1 MENRQ
6 GLTLSNTFPEIIKN
20 IVGVAARSIVS
31 VKNCCYMKIFGPQLR
46 ACLRALI
53 LIIMIFRLPDLYAQE
68 RVSLVKGA
76 VHNNNNEP
84 LQGVSVVIRNAKTN
98 FTTGTSTDSSGN
110 FSFSRLAPGGPYS
123 LTFTMVGFDKQT
135 MGGYNLKE
143 DATLSLVVKMV
154 PSGNSL
160 DQVVVVGYGTLKRK
174 DLTGSVASLSGKDIK
189 DLGVANVQQA
199 LSGRVAGVQVK
210 LNDGTPGS
218 SPQIRIRGIGSISAG
233 VDPLYVVDG
242 FPTDNIQTIN
252 PNDIESFDILKDAS
266 ATAIYGSRGSNGVVI
281 INTKRGS
288 IGKTRVSFDMYY
300 GRQKVSRL
308 PQFLTAK
315 QQANYYYNSIRNRN
329 IDLGNNIT
337 GDPATWSIRV
347 PQTVLDVLSGKNTN
361 DVSALDAVLRTA
373 PQSSYNLSISGGS
386 QNVRYAISGEYL
398 DQDGIILNSNFKRYS
413 LRANFDAQIT
423 DRLSV
428 KLNINPSFTMNK
440 NIIASGNGAGA
451 STSIIGSAT
460 SAQPYYPLYNADG
473 SYFVYQ
479 GIDASTD
486 LYNPIALAKEK
497 RDNASRTRILA
508 NFSAEYK
515 ITNDLRISALFG
527 ATTNN
532 FKESAFTPRLPVFFN
547 NAAIGS
553 DTALS
558 GYDWLAEYTAT
569 YTKSFGK
576 HSISA
581 LAGYTVQEDIVNTNS
596 LSSNNF
602 PNNLVPYLS
611 AVSGIITTGTSSRE
625 EWSILSQLA
634 RVNYNYDGRYFLTA
648 SIRRD
653 GSSRFGANN
662 KYGVFPSAAFAWR
675 VSDEKFFRGIDF
687 INSLK
692 LRASYGKTGN
702 NNIGNYA
709 SVSTVNYVKYANG
722 GVAIGGFAPN
732 AIPNPDLTWETQ
744 QQFNVGI
751 DVSLFKSRLNFT
763 VDHYTA
769 KNKDLLLNVNVPTAS
784 GFSTALQN
792 IGEVQNTGWEFVVSS
807 VNLNGKFRWTTDLN
821 ISAYKNKVL
830 KLGPSGDDIISG
842 NNITR
847 IGQPIGMFYGY
858 IADGVFLNAAELAKG
873 PIYNKGLSDDS
884 RVGDIRFKD
893 VSGPNGKPDGAIT
906 NADITI
912 MGTPYPDFYYG
923 ITNRFSYDHFAL
935 SVNISGSH
943 GAQIYNNAF
952 LIYRLI
958 RSRSRTLTTEEN
970 FWKSES
976 DPGDGKTVRP
986 DDNPRG
992 GLRLA
997 STRYMDNG
1005 SYLRVN
1011 NITFSYTLPDKVISR
1026 LKMNQLRVYLSAT
1039 NPFTVTKNK
1048 SFNPDVSNS
1057 GSALNPG
1064 IDNNNYPLPKS
1075 LLAGINISF

>member
-1 MENRQ
+1 MECNRFKSKA
-6 GLTLSNTFPEIIKN
+6 GYPVLLFLLALFTFP
-20 IVGVAARSIVS
+20 
-31 VKNCCYMKIFGPQLR
+31 QL
-46 ACLRALI
+46 
-53 LIIMIFRLPDLYAQE
+53 DAQAQG
-68 RVSLVKGA
+68 SLVKGA
-76 VHNNNNEP
+76 VHAANNEP
-84 LQGVSVVIRNAKTN
+84 LSGVSVVIRNAKTN
-98 FTTGTSTDSSGN
+98 FTTGTTTDSSGN
-110 FSFSRLAPGGPYS
+110 FIFSRLSSGGPYS
-123 LTFTMVGFDKQT
+123 LTFSMVGFEKQT
-135 MGGYNLKE
+135 LGGYNLKQ

-154 PSGNSL
+154 PAGNSL

-174 DLTGSVASLSGKDIK
+174 DLTGSVASLSGKEIK
-189 DLGVANVQQA
+189 DLGVSNVQQA
-199 LSGRVAGVQVK
+199 LSGRIAGVQVK
-210 LNDGTPGS
+210 LNDGSPGA

-252 PNDIESFDILKDAS
+252 PNDIESFDVLKDAS

-281 INTKRGS
+281 INTKRGAV
-288 IGKTRVSFDMYY
+288 GKTKVSFDMYY
-300 GRQKVSRL
+300 GRQKVSRV
-308 PQFLTAK
+308 PKFLTAS

-337 GDPATWSIRV
+337 GDPATWAVRV
-347 PQTVLDVLSGKNTN
+347 PQTVLDVISGKNTN
-361 DVSALDAVLRTA
+361 NVSALDAVFRTA

-413 LRANFDAQIT
+413 LRANFDAQVT
-423 DRLSV
+423 DRLSL
-428 KLNINPSFTMNK
+428 KLNVNPSFTSNK
-440 NIIASGNGAGA
+440 NVIASGNGAGA

-460 SAQPYYPLYNADG
+460 SAQPYYPLYNPDG
-473 SYFVYQ
+473 TYFVYQ

-486 LYNPIALAKEK
+486 LYNPIALAREK
-497 RDNASRTRILA
+497 RDNATRTRILA

-515 ITNDLRISALFG
+515 ITNDLRVNVLFG
-527 ATTNN
+527 ATSNN
-532 FKESAFTPRLPVFFN
+532 FKESAFTPKLPVFFN

-558 GYDWLAEYTAT
+558 GYNWLAEYTAT
-569 YTKSFGK
+569 YNKSFGK
-576 HSISA
+576 HSLSA
-581 LAGYTVQEDIVNTNS
+581 LAGYTVQEDINNTNS
-596 LSSNNF
+596 LSSNNY

-611 AVSGIITTGTSSRE
+611 AVSGIITTGSSSRE

-634 RVNYNYDGRYFLTA
+634 RVNYNYDGRYFVTA

-662 KYGVFPSAAFAWR
+662 KYGVFPSAAVAWR
-675 VSDEKFFRGIDF
+675 VSDENFFKGVDF
-687 INSLK
+687 ISALK

-709 SVSTVNYVKYANG
+709 SVSTVNYVKYADG
-722 GVAIGGFAPN
+722 GVAIGGFVPN
-732 AIPNPDLTWETQ
+732 AIPNPNLTWETQ
-744 QQFNVGI
+744 QQFNVGV
-751 DVSLFKSRLNFT
+751 DAGFFKGRLNVT
-763 VDHYTA
+763 VDHFIA

-792 IGEVQNTGWEFVVSS
+792 IGEVKNTGWEFVVSS
-807 VNLNGKFRWTTDLN
+807 VNLNGKFKWTTDLN

-830 KLGPSGDDIISG
+830 KLGPSGDDIIAG

-858 IADGVFLNAAELAKG
+858 ITDGVFLNAAELAKG

-893 VSGPNGKPDGAIT
+893 VSGPNGKPDGIIT
-906 NADITI
+906 NADIAI
-912 MGTPYPDFYYG
+912 MGSPYPDFYYG
-923 ITNRFSYDHFAL
+923 ISNRFSYDHFAL
-935 SVNISGSH
+935 SVNIAGSH
-943 GAQIYNNAF
+943 GARIYNNAF

-970 FWKSES
+970 FWKSET

-992 GLRLA
+992 GLRLP
-997 STRYMDNG
+997 SSRYLDNG

-1011 NITFSYTLPDKVISR
+1011 NIALSYSLPDKLISR
-1026 LKMNQLRVYLSAT
+1026 MRLTLFRVYLSAS
-1039 NPFTVTKNK
+1039 NPFTVSKNK

>member
-1 MENRQ
+1 
-6 GLTLSNTFPEIIKN
+6 
-20 IVGVAARSIVS
+20 
-31 VKNCCYMKIFGPQLR
+31 
-46 ACLRALI
+46 
-53 LIIMIFRLPDLYAQE
+53 
-68 RVSLVKGA
+68 
-76 VHNNNNEP
+76 
-84 LQGVSVVIRNAKTN
+84 
-98 FTTGTSTDSSGN
+98 
-110 FSFSRLAPGGPYS
+110 
-123 LTFTMVGFDKQT
+123 
-135 MGGYNLKE
+135 
-143 DATLSLVVKMV
+143 
-154 PSGNSL
+154 
-160 DQVVVVGYGTLKRK
+160 
-174 DLTGSVASLSGKDIK
+174 
-189 DLGVANVQQA
+189 
-199 LSGRVAGVQVK
+199 
-210 LNDGTPGS
+210 
-218 SPQIRIRGIGSISAG
+218 
-233 VDPLYVVDG
+233 
-242 FPTDNIQTIN
+242 
-252 PNDIESFDILKDAS
+252 
-266 ATAIYGSRGSNGVVI
+266 
-281 INTKRGS
+281 
-288 IGKTRVSFDMYY
+288 
-300 GRQKVSRL
+300 
-308 PQFLTAK
+308 
-315 QQANYYYNSIRNRN
+315 
-329 IDLGNNIT
+329 
-337 GDPATWSIRV
+337 
-347 PQTVLDVLSGKNTN
+347 
-361 DVSALDAVLRTA
+361 
-373 PQSSYNLSISGGS
+373 
-386 QNVRYAISGEYL
+386 
-398 DQDGIILNSNFKRYS
+398 
-413 LRANFDAQIT
+413 
-423 DRLSV
+423 
-428 KLNINPSFTMNK
+428 
-440 NIIASGNGAGA
+440 GAGA

-460 SAQPYYPLYNADG
+460 SAQPYYPLYNPDG

-497 RDNASRTRILA
+497 RDNATRTRILA

-515 ITNDLRISALFG
+515 ITNDLRIGALFG
-527 ATTNN
+527 ATSHN
-532 FKESAFTPRLPVFFN
+532 FKESAFTPRIPAFFN

-569 YTKSFGK
+569 YSKSFGK
-576 HSISA
+576 HSLSA

-596 LSSNNF
+596 LSSNNY

-611 AVSGIITTGTSSRE
+611 AVSGIITTGSSSRE

-634 RVNYNYDGRYFLTA
+634 RVNYNYDGKYFITA

-662 KYGVFPSAAFAWR
+662 KYGVFPSAALAWR
-675 VSDEKFFRGIDF
+675 VSDENFFKGVNF
-687 INSLK
+687 VNMLK

-722 GVAIGGFAPN
+722 GIAIGGFAPN

-744 QQFNVGI
+744 QQFNLGI
-751 DVSLFKSRLNFT
+751 DVSIFKNRLNFT
-763 VDHYTA
+763 VDHFIA
-769 KNKDLLLNVNVPTAS
+769 KNKDLLLNVNVPTAA

-792 IGEVQNTGWEFVVSS
+792 IGEVKNTGWEFVVSS
-807 VNLNGKFRWTTDLN
+807 TNLNGKFKWTTDLN
-821 ISAYKNKVL
+821 VSAYKNKVL
-830 KLGPSGDDIISG
+830 KLGPSGDDIIAG

-858 IADGVFLNAAELAKG
+858 ITDGVFLNAAELAKG
-873 PIYNKGLSDDS
+873 PVYNKGLSDDS

-893 VSGPNGKPDGAIT
+893 VSGPNGKPDGIIT
-906 NADITI
+906 NADIAI

-923 ITNRFSYDHFAL
+923 ITNRFSYDHFSL
-935 SVNISGSH
+935 SVNIAGSH
-943 GAQIYNNAF
+943 GAQVYNNAY

-997 STRYMDNG
+997 STRYMDNA

-1011 NITFSYTLPDKVISR
+1011 NITLAYALPDKLISR
-1026 LKMNQLRVYLSAT
+1026 WKLSLFRVYLSAT
-1039 NPFTVTKNK
+1039 NPFTVTKYK

>member
-1 MENRQ
+1 
-6 GLTLSNTFPEIIKN
+6 
-20 IVGVAARSIVS
+20 
-31 VKNCCYMKIFGPQLR
+31 
-46 ACLRALI
+46 
-53 LIIMIFRLPDLYAQE
+53 
-68 RVSLVKGA
+68 
-76 VHNNNNEP
+76 
-84 LQGVSVVIRNAKTN
+84 
-98 FTTGTSTDSSGN
+98 
-110 FSFSRLAPGGPYS
+110 
-123 LTFTMVGFDKQT
+123 
-135 MGGYNLKE
+135 
-143 DATLSLVVKMV
+143 
-154 PSGNSL
+154 
-160 DQVVVVGYGTLKRK
+160 
-174 DLTGSVASLSGKDIK
+174 GSVASLSGKEIK
-189 DLGVANVQQA
+189 DLGVSNVQQA

-210 LNDGTPGS
+210 LNDGAPGS
-218 SPQIRIRGIGSISAG
+218 SPQIRIRGVGSISAG

-252 PNDIESFDILKDAS
+252 PNDIESFDVLKDAS

-281 INTKRGS
+281 INTKRGAM
-288 IGKTRVSFDMYY
+288 GKTKVSFDMYY
-300 GRQKVSRL
+300 GRQKVSRT
-308 PQFLTAK
+308 PKFLTAQ

-329 IDLGNNIT
+329 MDLGNNIS
-337 GDPATWSIRV
+337 GDPATWAIRV

-361 DVSALDAVLRTA
+361 DVSALDAVFQTA
-373 PQSSYNLSISGGS
+373 PQTSYNLSISGGS

-413 LRANFDAQIT
+413 LRANFDAQVT

-440 NIIASGNGAGA
+440 NVIASGNGAGA

-460 SAQPYYPLYNADG
+460 SAQPYYPLYNPDG

-486 LYNPIALAKEK
+486 LYNPIALAREK
-497 RDNASRTRILA
+497 RDNATRTRILA

-532 FKESAFTPRLPVFFN
+532 FKESAFTPKIPAFFN

-569 YTKSFGK
+569 YSKTFGR

-602 PNNLVPYLS
+602 PNNLIPYLS
-611 AVSGIITTGTSSRE
+611 AVSGIISTGASSRE

-634 RVNYNYDGRYFLTA
+634 RVNYNYDGKYFVTA

-662 KYGVFPSAAFAWR
+662 KYGVFPSAAVAWR
-675 VSDEKFFRGIDF
+675 MSDENFFKSIEF
-687 INSLK
+687 VNMLK

-722 GVAIGGFAPN
+722 GIAIGGFAPN
-732 AIPNPDLTWETQ
+732 AIPNPNLTWETQ
-744 QQFNVGI
+744 QQFNVGVDLGI
-751 DVSLFKSRLNFT
+751 FKNRLNLT
-763 VDHYTA
+763 IDHFSS

-792 IGEVQNTGWEFVVSS
+792 IGEVKNTGWEFVVSS
-807 VNLNGKFRWTTDLN
+807 VNLNGKFKWTTDFN
-821 ISAYKNKVL
+821 ISTYKNKVV
-830 KLGPSGDDIISG
+830 KLGPSGDDIISA

-935 SVNISGSH
+935 SVNIAGSH

-958 RSRSRTLTTEEN
+958 RSRSRTLTTEAN

-976 DPGDGKTVRP
+976 DPGDGNTVRP

-1011 NITFSYTLPDKVISR
+1011 NITFSYVLPDKVMSR
-1026 LKMNQLRVYLSAT
+1026 LKLNQLRVYLSAN

-1064 IDNNNYPLPKS
+1064 VDNNNYPLPKS
-1075 LLAGINISF
+1075 LMAGINISF

>member
-1 MENRQ
+1 
-6 GLTLSNTFPEIIKN
+6 
-20 IVGVAARSIVS
+20 
-31 VKNCCYMKIFGPQLR
+31 MKIFSPQARCYLH
-46 ACLRALI
+46 ALL
-53 LIIMIFRLPDLYAQE
+53 LIVFIFQLSGLYAQE
-68 RVSLVKGA
+68 QGSLVKGA
-76 VHNNNNEP
+76 VHASNNEP
-84 LQGVSVVIRNAKTN
+84 LGGVSVVIRNAKTN
-98 FTTGTSTDSSGN
+98 FTTGTTTDSTGN
-110 FSFSRLAPGGPYS
+110 FIFSRLAPGGPYS
-123 LTFTMVGFDKQT
+123 LTFSMVGFEKQT
-135 MGGYNLKE
+135 LGGYSLKQ

-154 PSGNSL
+154 QSGSSL

-174 DLTGSVASLSGKDIK
+174 DLTGSVASLSGKEIK

-210 LNDGTPGS
+210 LNDGSPGS

-252 PNDIESFDILKDAS
+252 PNDIESFDVLKDAS

-288 IGKTRVSFDMYY
+288 MGKAKVSFDMYY
-300 GRQKVSRL
+300 GKQKVSRT
-308 PQFLTAK
+308 PKFLNAN

-337 GDPATWSIRV
+337 GDPATWAVRV
-347 PQTVLDVLSGKNTN
+347 PQTVLDVISGKNTN
-361 DVSALDAVLRTA
+361 DVSALDAVFQTA
-373 PQSSYNLSISGGS
+373 PQSSYNLSIAGGT
-386 QNVRYAISGEYL
+386 QAVKYAISGEYL

-428 KLNINPSFTMNK
+428 KLNVNPSFTTNK
-440 NIIASGNGAGA
+440 NVIASGNGAGA

-460 SAQPYYPLYNADG
+460 SAQPYYPLYNPDG
-473 SYFVYQ
+473 TYFVYQ

-486 LYNPIALAKEK
+486 LYNPIALAREK
-497 RDNASRTRILA
+497 RDNANRTRILA

-515 ITNDLRISALFG
+515 ITSDLRVNVLFG
-527 ATTNN
+527 ATSNN
-532 FKESAFTPRLPVFFN
+532 FKESAFTPKIPAFFN

-558 GYDWLAEYTAT
+558 GYNWLAEYTANYSKT
-569 YTKSFGK
+569 FGK
-576 HSISA
+576 HSIAA
-581 LAGYTVQEDIVNTNS
+581 LAGYTVQEDINNTNS

-611 AVSGIITTGTSSRE
+611 ATSGIITTGSSSRE

-634 RVNYNYDGRYFLTA
+634 RVNYNYDGKYFVTA

-662 KYGVFPSAAFAWR
+662 KYGVFPSAAVAWR
-675 VSDEKFFRGIDF
+675 VSDENFFKGIDF
-687 INSLK
+687 VSALK

-709 SVSTVNYVKYANG
+709 SVSTVNYVKYADG
-722 GVAIGGFAPN
+722 GIAIGGFVPN

-744 QQFNVGI
+744 QQFNGGI
-751 DVSLFKSRLNFT
+751 DVGFFKGRLNVT
-763 VDHYTA
+763 VDHFIA

-792 IGEVQNTGWEFVVSS
+792 IGEVKNTGWEFVVSS
-807 VNLNGKFRWTTDLN
+807 VNLNGKFKWTTDLN
-821 ISAYKNKVL
+821 VSSYKNKVL
-830 KLGPSGDDIISG
+830 KLGPSGDDIIAG

-893 VSGPNGKPDGAIT
+893 VSGPNGKPDGIIT
-906 NADITI
+906 NADIAI
-912 MGTPYPDFYYG
+912 MGSPYPDFYYG
-923 ITNRFSYDHFAL
+923 ITNRFSYDHFSL
-935 SVNISGSH
+935 SVSINGSH
-943 GAQIYNNAF
+943 GAEIYNNAF

-958 RSRSRTLTTEEN
+958 RSRSRTLTTEAN
-970 FWKSES
+970 YWKSEA

-997 STRYMDNG
+997 SSRYLDNG
-1005 SYLRVN
+1005 SYLRVG
-1011 NITFSYTLPDKVISR
+1011 NIALSYSLPDRIVN
-1026 LKMNQLRVYLSAT
+1026 KMKLSLFRFYLSAT
-1039 NPFTVTKNK
+1039 NPFTVSKNK